1 MKQLSQLFPQEL
13 KNYYHL
19 LQALIASQLYLT
31 PSKKLKI
38 IGVTGTDGKTTTTN
52 LIYHLLK
59 ESGHKVSMISTI
71 NAVIGNKEY
80 DTGFHVTTPS
90 PNSIQK
96 YLSDMAKAGSEYAVL
111 EVTSHA
117 LDQKRVFG
125 LHFLAGV
132 LTNITHEHLDYHKTY
147 DNYLRAKAK
156 LFKNVAYSILNRDDR
171 SYNLMKNFV
180 SGNVLTYGTN
190 KDALVSA
197 QNMELN
203 VNGTEFDYIYQGQ
216 KTHVQSSLVGEFNVE
231 NILAAVTL
239 VKTLG
244 VSDEAIAAGLK
255 TFKSVAGRMESVE
268 TKTDYNVIIDFAHTP
283 NALENVL
290 TTVGK
295 LTRGKVIVVF
305 GAAAQ
310 RDIAKRPIM
319 GKIASKLADYVILTN
334 EDPRFENPNQILTDI
349 AKGVVKS
356 GGVLNKTFWMI
367 EERDKAI
374 QYACSLAKNKDS
386 VLILG
391 KGHEKSISIRGKEYP
406 WSDKEAVLKAVKQL

>member
-216 KTHVQSSLVGEFNVE
+216 KTHVQSYLVGEFNVE

-305 GAAAQ
+305 CAAAQ

-319 GKIASKLADYVILTN
+319 GKIA
-334 EDPRFENPNQILTDI
+334 
-349 AKGVVKS
+349 
-356 GGVLNKTFWMI
+356 
-367 EERDKAI
+367 
-374 QYACSLAKNKDS
+374 
-386 VLILG
+386 
-391 KGHEKSISIRGKEYP
+391 
-406 WSDKEAVLKAVKQL
+406 